1 MIDLT
6 LTVETLDGE
15 TWEAKATFNVLIKFE
30 QKFKTSALKALS
42 ADGLYLEHLGW
53 LAWESSRAAGRV
65 VPTYEKFCETLG
77 SVTGSDDTAPLPGT
91 A

>member
-15 TWEAKATFNVLIKFE
+15 TWEAKANFNTLINFE
-30 QKFKTSALKALS
+30 KRFKTSVFKALQ
-42 ADGLYLEHLGW
+42 ADGLHLEHLAW
-53 LAWESSRAAGRV
+53 LAWESSRSAGRV
-65 VPTYEKFCETLG
+65 VPTFEKFCETLG
-77 SVTGSDDTAPLPGT
+77 SVTGSDDTAPLPET